1 MLYGTS
7 YFLESRHCIRELIP
21 TIPEGLM
28 VNPRA
33 NELTPQT
40 LDFWKILITSR
51 S

>member
-1 MLYGTS
+1 MVHLI
-7 YFLESRHCIRELIP
+7 FWNPDDCLRELIP

-40 LDFWKILITSR
+40 LDFWKILNASR